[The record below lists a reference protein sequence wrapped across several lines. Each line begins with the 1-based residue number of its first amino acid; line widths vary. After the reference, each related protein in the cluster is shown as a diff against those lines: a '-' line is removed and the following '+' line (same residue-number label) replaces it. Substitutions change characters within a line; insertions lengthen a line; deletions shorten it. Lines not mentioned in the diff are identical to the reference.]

1 MKNFKHIF
9 KVLLLVG
16 LLLPSCS
23 KDFLN
28 TKPLGEFSEV
38 DVWKDPALTQTFI
51 NDIYRKLGIPF
62 DIDMIACYVDEAEF
76 TPDWGVSDFNNCLLT
91 PDQIPGWTTGWFGQ
105 NTVLMTWNNL
115 YKSIRAC
122 NIFFQKINQ
131 VKFDNS
137 TLIDGKTLKDRMTGE
152 VHFLRAYFYHE
163 LTSLYGGVPI
173 ISKACSLTD
182 EFKVPRDTYADCIK
196 FIVADCDTAASL
208 LPEVESGDNNGRATK
223 GAALA
228 LKSRVLLY
236 AASDLHNKVSDIFP
250 GYSNPELLGYTSGNQ
265 QDRWQAAKDAAK
277 AVIDMGLYSLYKAN
291 PAPGDSVAQNYNEL
305 FISKS
310 TSEDIFVRF
319 FTPKTGQQEGWDGY
333 NSGLFCGPN
342 GYHNWGNN
350 TPTEELVDAFEMADG
365 TPFDWNNP
373 AEAYQPYK
381 NRDPRFYADI
391 LYEGAHWRKRP
402 TDVQGIDP
410 VGIIQVGTWKKW
422 DATTGD
428 TVDVCGL
435 DTRKGPIESW
445 NGGYTG
451 YYLRKFIDPTVDA
464 QYFTQDVPWRYFR
477 YTEVLLNYAE
487 ACIELGEDA
496 EARTYLNMIRHR
508 AGMPDITESGDAL
521 LQRYR
526 NERRVEMCYEEQ
538 RFFDVRR
545 WVIGPDAYHPMHAA
559 IVVYELQPDHSTA
572 TIPTITPKVYQIRAW
587 DDKAYFFPIMRDEM
601 NRNDQLIQNPGY

>member
-1 MKNFKHIF
+1 MKKYKYIS
-9 KVLLLVG
+9 VMLLLVG
-16 LLLPSCS
+16 LLLSSCN

-28 TKPLGEFSEV
+28 TKPLSEFSEV
-38 DVWKDPALTQTFI
+38 DVWKDPALVETFI

-76 TPDWGVSDFNNCLLT
+76 TPDWGVNNFNNCLLT
-91 PDQIPGWTTGWFGQ
+91 PDQIPAWTTGWFGQ
-105 NTVLMTWNNL
+105 NTVLKTWSNL

-122 NIFFQKINQ
+122 NIFFEKVGNVDFENEEQKNNMVGQ
-131 VKFDNS
+131 
-137 TLIDGKTLKDRMTGE
+137 

-173 ISKACSLTD
+173 ITHAYTLTD
-182 EFKVPRDTYADCIK
+182 EYKIPRDTYEDCIN
-196 FIVADCDTAASL
+196 FIVSECDSAAAL
-208 LPEVESGDNNGRATK
+208 LPEVQSGDDNGRATK

-228 LKSRVLLY
+228 LKARTLLY
-236 AASDLHNKVSDIFP
+236 AASDLHNKVSEVFP
-250 GYSNPELLGYTSGNQ
+250 GYSNPELLGYTSGSQ
-265 QDRWQAAKDAAK
+265 QERWQKARDAAK
-277 AVIDMGLYSLYKAN
+277 AVIDMGLYSLYKAD
-291 PAPGDSVAQNYNEL
+291 PGPGDSVAQNYNEL
-305 FISKS
+305 FILKESP
-310 TSEDIFVRF
+310 EDIFVRF
-319 FTPKTGQQEGWDGY
+319 FTPKTDEGWDGY
-333 NSGLFCGPN
+333 NPGLYCGSN

-350 TPTEELVDAFEMADG
+350 TPVQELVDAFEMADG

-373 AEAYQPYK
+373 SETAQPYK

-410 VGIIQVGTWKKW
+410 VGIIQVGTWQKW
-422 DATTGD
+422 DETAGD
-428 TVDVCGL
+428 TVEVYGL
-435 DTRKGPIESW
+435 DTRKGPIEDW

-464 QYFTQDVPWRYFR
+464 QYFRQDVPWRYFR
-477 YTEVLLNYAE
+477 YAEVLLNYAE

-496 EARTYLNMIRHR
+496 QARTYLNMIRHR

-521 LQRYR
+521 RQRYR

-559 IVVYELQPDHSTA
+559 NVVYELQPDHTTA
-572 TIPTITPKVYQIRAW
+572 TIPTITRKVYQIRAW
-587 DDKAYFFPIMRDEM
+587 DDKAYFFPIMRDEL